1 MALEDITLVDQ
12 QKAEKV
18 DFEEIQQKRNL
29 KRRKK
34 RC

>member
-12 QKAEKV
+12 QEAEKV